1 MKKKGIAALL
11 LAGVMTAGLLTGCS
25 NGDKDKA
32 AKSDVKITFFHTK
45 GEIHE
50 GLETLAELYEKKTG
64 IQVEVQVAGAGESPY
79 TRITSMY
86 NSGTAPTLAM
96 LDTTDIVA
104 LGAEKAVDLSNEEW
118 VKECEDVITKVDGK
132 VYSYPFCVE
141 GRGIIYNRKAIE
153 DTLGTTFDPNSI
165 NSYDSLKNIFE
176 QLRAKGM
183 ENPII
188 ISKEDWSLGA
198 HHLGYLYE
206 VYDGTN
212 EGAQS
217 VIDQLNAGT
226 FDLFS
231 YNRFNQFV
239 DTFELFM
246 EYNYN
251 KKDPLGVAYE
261 EDPIHLVDGE
271 AAFWFNGCW
280 AWPNLEEA
288 GAKAEDDYGFVPY
301 VLGNDTSDFTN
312 TTIQASGSK
321 QIMIDKV
328 QASEEQIQAAKDFIN
343 WIVFDEEGQKA
354 VVEECGIIP
363 SAKNNKTPL
372 VDPLGRD
379 IMKYMNEGKTFAAS
393 AIVPGDHWT
402 VLGAQMQKFLS
413 GNCTKEELGNAI
425 VDYWKKAQ
433 Q

>member
-1 MKKKGIAALL
+1 MKKKGMVALL
-11 LAGVMTAGLLTGCS
+11 LAGVMAAGVLTGCS
-25 NGDKDKA
+25 KENEGNDTKN
-32 AKSDVKITFFHTK
+32 SVKITFFHTK

-64 IQVEVQVAGAGESPY
+64 VQVEVQVAGAGESPY

-96 LDTTDIVA
+96 LDATDIVA

-153 DTLGTTFDPNSI
+153 DTLGTSFNPDSI
-165 NSYDSLKNIFE
+165 NSYDALKNIFE
-176 QLRAKGM
+176 QLRTKGM

-198 HHLGYLYE
+198 HHLGYLYDA
-206 VYDGTN
+206 YDGTN

-226 FDLFS
+226 FDLFN

-239 DTFELFM
+239 DTFQLFM

-261 EDPIHLVDGE
+261 EDPIHFVDGD

-280 AWPNLEEA
+280 AWPNLVEA
-288 GAKAEDDYGFVPY
+288 GASKEDDYGFVPY
-301 VLGNDTSDFTN
+301 VLGNDTSDFAN
-312 TTIQASGSK
+312 TTIQAAGSK

-328 QASEEQIQAAKDFIN
+328 QASEEQIQAAKDFIS
-343 WIVFDEEGQKA
+343 WMVFDAEGQKA
-354 VVEECGIIP
+354 VVEECAIIP
-363 SAKNNKTPL
+363 SCKNNKTPL
-372 VDPLGRD
+372 VDPLGQN
-379 IMKYMNEGKTFAAS
+379 IMDYMNAGRTFATS

-425 VDYWKKAQ
+425 IDYWKKVQ